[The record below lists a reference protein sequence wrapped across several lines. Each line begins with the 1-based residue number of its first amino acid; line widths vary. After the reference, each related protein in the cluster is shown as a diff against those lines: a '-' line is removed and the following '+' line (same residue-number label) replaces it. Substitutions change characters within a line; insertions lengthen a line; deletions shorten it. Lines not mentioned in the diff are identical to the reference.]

1 MIPRSCNCTVFI
13 KKVTGDIQSKGIGS
27 GEREREN
34 ERKRMRKREKGVRDS
49 VLP

>member
-13 KKVTGDIQSKGIGS
+13 KKVTGDKQSEGIGS
-27 GEREREN
+27 GERE
-34 ERKRMRKREKGVRDS
+34 RMRKREKGVRDI